1 MIVHLGVE
9 DADGAG
15 ATLQSA
21 GVQITGEQEVVI
33 TDVQDRPGAGGRL
46 MRRLG
51 DAGINADFLYLATNN
66 RIVLGVADVQKAQ
79 GVL

>member
-1 MIVHLGVE
+1 MTVHLAVDDE
-9 DADGAG
+9 DEAR

-21 GVQITGEQEVVI
+21 GAQITGEQEVVI
-33 TDVQDRPGAGGRL
+33 TDIQDRPGAGGRL

-51 DAGINADFLYLATNN
+51 DAGINVDFLYLATNN

-79 GVL
+79 RVL